1 MPQSLYHHD
10 TQTDMHRGAIYK
22 YRPIFW
28 LKPPLWLLR
37 NIHWT
42 PPRSA
47 DVYKRGELSNA
58 FRLREEHNQEDVIAR
73 AKIRYVVILS
83 NDSEAQK
90 PGFKAVIV
98 VPTYTVDPTRHR
110 PSFLEGLRNMETP
123 FLFYL
128 PLDPSCPEMGECYIN
143 FREVRLLHKEFL
155 QDGKLD
161 ITFTPQGIK
170 AILHRYKQYL

>member
-10 TQTDMHRGAIYK
+10 TQTDVHRGAIYK

-37 NIHWT
+37 NIHWA

-47 DVYKRGELSNA
+47 DIYERGELPDA
-58 FRLREEHNQEDVIAR
+58 FRLGEQDNQEDVIAR

-83 NDSEAQK
+83 NDFEAQK
-90 PGFKAVIV
+90 PQFKDVIV
-98 VPTYTVDPTRHR
+98 VPTYTVDPTRHSS
-110 PSFLEGLRNMETP
+110 PFLDGLRKMEYP
-123 FLFYL
+123 SLFYL
-128 PLDPSCPEMGECYIN
+128 PPDPSYPEMGECYID
-143 FREVRLLHKEFL
+143 FREARLLRKEFL

-161 ITFTPQGIK
+161 ITFTSQAIK

>member
-37 NIHWT
+37 NFHWT
-42 PPRSA
+42 RPRSA
-47 DVYKRGELSNA
+47 AVCERGELSNA
-58 FRLREEHNQEDVIAR
+58 FRLREQDNQEDVIAC

-83 NDSEAQK
+83 NDFEAQK
-90 PGFKAVIV
+90 HQFKEVIV
-98 VPTYTVDPTRHR
+98 VPTYTLDNTRHR
-110 PSFLEGLRNMETP
+110 SSFLDRLRNMKTP
-123 FLFYL
+123 SLFYL
-128 PLDPSCPEMGECYIN
+128 PPDPSCPEMGECYIN